1 MTRAK
6 WGMVAI
12 GVCGVWWAVAT
23 ARAGAEGLTGL
34 DAQLNGTGRIGTFAP
49 QGMQIASPDA
59 GATPA
64 ARDPMPAMA
73 RANAAAADD
82 GMRDARMT
90 DGGNEVQPTDGAV
103 AACRV
108 EVARRR
114 RVPPAKIAAS
124 TVVVRFTIERDG
136 RVRDAEALIAAG
148 TDLEVAACAKRV
160 VSQWVFAKRA
170 KDATVVERTYRFGGS
185 TTR

>member
-1 MTRAK
+1 
-6 WGMVAI
+6 
-12 GVCGVWWAVAT
+12 
-23 ARAGAEGLTGL
+23 
-34 DAQLNGTGRIGTFAP
+34 
-49 QGMQIASPDA
+49 
-59 GATPA
+59 
-64 ARDPMPAMA
+64 MPA
-73 RANAAAADD
+73 RV
-82 GMRDARMT
+82 RDSR
-90 DGGNEVQPTDGAV
+90 GGRRIALKGAV
-103 AACRV
+103 RG
-108 EVARRR
+108 VARRR